1 MVDQEELQCR
11 VFPDEPAVEW
21 AVFIRNNR
29 DREFKDITSRECDL
43 DCKYDVVA
51 GPVAND
57 AVGLLIRQFSRGAI
71 NAEYMKQEFSFGRLT
86 NQYTFH
92 TVKAMERFFLSERL
106 AS

>member
-57 AVGLLIRQFSRGAI
+57 AVGLLIRQFSRGTI